1 MWRDQR
7 KRADELAA
15 LQAETTLLQ
24 VDTLRTE
31 LGDLHRAMARRDIEL
46 LSALTQVAAVN
57 ERLRLQLSTDHT
69 QQTRLVRS
77 IDRLAMFLAAPVVAA
92 IAPAAIVVP
101 PADQGAGTIL
111 GGSVDPALASNDA
124 PASTGSSTGDRTGD
138 PSAANAET
146 TELSAHATDSTIDLT
161 DELMAE
167 LPVAPATR
175 KEQPLA
181 CEVHLQFGDRW
192 IDGFQIEETIHS
204 GDLTQFRLRRQVDG
218 WVLPELFDESEVRVF
233 MQPVVDAN
241 LR

>member
-7 KRADELAA
+7 KRATELAA
-15 LQAETTLLQ
+15 LQAETTRLQ

-31 LGDLHRAMARRDIEL
+31 LGDLHHAMARRDVEL

-57 ERLRLQLSTDHT
+57 ERLRLQLSADHT

-77 IDRLAMFLAAPVVAA
+77 IDRLAMFLAAPV
-92 IAPAAIVVP
+92 INGTTPTPLPPAA
-101 PADQGAGTIL
+101 DGGAGTIL
-111 GGSVDPALASNDA
+111 GGSVDPAQA
-124 PASTGSSTGDRTGD
+124 PDLESGSSDNRAD
-138 PSAANAET
+138 AV
-146 TELSAHATDSTIDLT
+146 ATRDTTIDLT

-175 KEQPLA
+175 HEQPLA

-192 IDGFQIEETIHS
+192 IDGFQIEETIHT
-204 GDLTQFRLRRQVDG
+204 GELTQFRLRRQVDG

-233 MQPVVDAN
+233 MQPVVDSN
-241 LR
+241 VR